1 MKKLLLC
8 GVIAVCTTLHAE
20 NLTSINDTYRL
31 SNPNDT
37 DFSRV
42 NWSSNKS
49 FSDLKP
55 NNVVPTKED
64 LFQMEIKKR
73 EIEKKIHCVK
83 LSLRWLKIL

>member
-8 GVIAVCTTLHAE
+8 GVVAFCTTLQAE
-20 NLTSINDTYRL
+20 NLTLINDTYRL
-31 SNPNDT
+31 TNQNDP
-37 DFSRV
+37 DLSRV

-55 NNVVPTKED
+55 NNVAPTKED

-73 EIEKKIHCVK
+73 EIEKRFIV
-83 LSLRWLKIL
+83 